1 MTINRLFW
9 KIKEKLIEAFLQK
22 SRVLFYSFLS
32 NIKVHA
38 QRYQPV
44 LANGEGII
52 KIGKNVKFGVRY
64 SKDYYTR
71 YGYLNARRKESC
83 IEIGDNTWINNNITI
98 ISDGTKISIGKN
110 CLIGTDVEILDSNF
124 HDLAPKYRFGG
135 KNILKADVIIE
146 DNVFIGN
153 NATILKGVTIGKN
166 SVIGNSSVV
175 TKSVPSNAIAVGN
188 PAKVIKN
195 I

>member
-1 MTINRLFW
+1 MTINRLSW
-9 KIKEKLIEAFLQK
+9 KIKEKLIEVFLQK
-22 SRVLFYSFLS
+22 PRVLFYSFLS
-32 NIKVHA
+32 NIKVNA
-38 QRYQPV
+38 QKYQPV

-52 KIGKNVKFGVRY
+52 KIGKNVNFGVRY

-124 HDLAPKYRFGG
+124 HDLDPNHRFGG

-146 DNVFIGN
+146 ENVFIGN
-153 NATILKGVTIGKN
+153 NVTI
-166 SVIGNSSVV
+166 
-175 TKSVPSNAIAVGN
+175 
-188 PAKVIKN
+188 
-195 I
+195 